1 MTPSTASP
9 ESQSWVTP
17 EEGKEPERLL
27 VVDDEP
33 SVALTVSEILR
44 QEGFLVDTAS
54 SGREAVSRLREKE
67 YDLVLT
73 DLRMEDGDGISVVS
87 EIRRSSP
94 LTIAV
99 ILTGF
104 ASVESAIASLR
115 QGAYDYLIKP
125 CNIDDLKHTVKRGLE
140 HRRLMLAEQQ
150 ARADLKALNRNLE
163 RRIEERT
170 GELVKLNEELMEANR
185 TKDVFLATLSH
196 ELRTPLTPVL
206 GWVKLLRSGPLGPT
220 ETDQA
225 LGVIERNARLQ
236 TRLIDDLLDIS
247 RIVSGKLSFEREPAD
262 VNYIVTTVINTLR
275 SSAEERGVELQVN
288 LAPSPAIVL
297 GAPERL
303 QQVIWNLVSNALKFT
318 DSGGRVSVGVHA
330 GEESVQVIVK
340 DTGIGITP
348 EFLPHVFDSF
358 RQADSSH
365 SRRYGG
371 LGLGLSIVQALAA
384 MHGGEVKAESEGAGC
399 GACFTLTLP
408 LAKRAS
414 QTEKK
419 LEVSAQGSLPDPVLV
434 VEDAPDTLFL
444 FSKLLEGMGCRVLA
458 TNSPQEALIL
468 ASREVPAIVIT
479 DIGMPNMDGYE
490 LLAKLRCLPG
500 MEKVTAVAVSGYAMD
515 EDRLRSLQSGFA
527 AHLTKPIDPDALT
540 TLLRK
545 LTNGSLSKER
555 SG

>member
-1 MTPSTASP
+1 
-9 ESQSWVTP
+9 
-17 EEGKEPERLL
+17 
-27 VVDDEP
+27 
-33 SVALTVSEILR
+33 
-44 QEGFLVDTAS
+44 
-54 SGREAVSRLREKE
+54 
-67 YDLVLT
+67 
-73 DLRMEDGDGISVVS
+73 
-87 EIRRSSP
+87 
-94 LTIAV
+94 V

-125 CNIDDLKHTVKRGLE
+125 CNIDDLKHTVKRGVE

-150 ARADLKALNRNLE
+150 ARADLKALNRDLE

-206 GWVKLLRSGPLGPT
+206 GWVKLLRSGSLGPT
-220 ETDQA
+220 ETSQA

-247 RIVSGKLSFEREPAD
+247 RIVSGKLSVEREPAD
-262 VNYIVTTVINTLR
+262 VNEIVTTVVDTLR
-275 SSAEERGVELQVN
+275 SSAEERGVGLQVN

-303 QQVIWNLVSNALKFT
+303 QQVVWNLVSNALKFT
-318 DSGGRVSVGVHA
+318 DSGGRVSLGVNA
-330 GEESVQVIVK
+330 GEESVQVIVE

-384 MHGGEVKAESEGAGC
+384 MHGGEVKAESDGVGC

-414 QTEKK
+414 QREKK
-419 LEVSAQGSLPDPVLV
+419 LEVSAPGSLPDPVLV
-434 VEDAPDTLFL
+434 VEDAPDTLHL
-444 FSKLLEGMGCRVLA
+444 FSKLLEGMGCRVFA

-479 DIGMPNMDGYE
+479 DIGMPDMDGYE

-515 EDRLRSLQSGFA
+515 
-527 AHLTKPIDPDALT
+527 
-540 TLLRK
+540 
-545 LTNGSLSKER
+545 
-555 SG
+555 

>member
-1 MTPSTASP
+1 MTPSTATP
-9 ESQSWVTP
+9 ESQSWGTP
-17 EEGKEPERLL
+17 EVSKEPERLL

-54 SGREAVSRLREKE
+54 SGREAAERIRERE

-73 DLRMEDGDGISVVS
+73 DLRMEDGDGISVIS
-87 EIRRSSP
+87 EIRSSSP

-150 ARADLKALNRNLE
+150 ARADLEALNRDLE
-163 RRIEERT
+163 RRIAERT
-170 GELVKLNEELMEANR
+170 AELVKLNEDLIEANR

-206 GWVKLLRSGPLGPT
+206 GWVKILRSGSLGAN

-247 RIVSGKLSFEREPAD
+247 RIVSGKLSFEKEPAD
-262 VNYIVTTVINTLR
+262 LNEIVTTVANTLR
-275 SSAEERGVELQVN
+275 SSAEDRGVGLQVK
-288 LAPSPAIVL
+288 LAPTPAIVL
-297 GAPERL
+297 GSPERL
-303 QQVIWNLVSNALKFT
+303 QQVIWNLVSNAVKFT
-318 DSGGRVSVGVHA
+318 DNEGCVNVEVQA
-330 GEESVQVIVK
+330 GEESVHVIVQ

-384 MHGGEVKAESEGAGC
+384 MHGGEVKAESGGVGC

-419 LEVSAQGSLPDPVLV
+419 SEAPVRGSLPDPVLV
-434 VEDAPDTLFL
+434 VEDAPDTLNL
-444 FSKLLEGMGCRVLA
+444 FSRLLEGLGCRVFA

-479 DIGMPNMDGYE
+479 DIGMPDMDGYE

-515 EDRLRSLQSGFA
+515 EDRLRSLRSGFA

-540 TLLRK
+540 ALLRK
-545 LTNGSLSKER
+545 LTNGSFAQER
-555 SG
+555 SS